1 MVVHVAFLLECPR
14 HRHRASPIKPATTCS
29 GYSGAANCIRTDS
42 QNQTFAELGL
52 SVAEPKAPYQKQ
64 FMQIH
69 TNSCKIKLFHKI
81 SLSVTG
87 TEEPQRS
94 WSFNSYKIK
103 HCRLSL
109 LYGNGH
115 ELYHLN
121 SGRFMQI
128 KLEPVVMVY
137 QRAWSLWDG
146 LLPLAQIGV
155 SENANLARR
164 ASWLLKLLHE
174 RMEWCQFAGCTSKIT
189 PTGFAKLPFQNGIV
203 LGCRTARD

>member
-94 WSFNSYKIK
+94 WSLNSYKIK

-109 LYGNGH
+109 LSVTGMSCIIWIHADSCRSN
-115 ELYHLN
+115 L
-121 SGRFMQI
+121 SRWSWFI
-128 KLEPVVMVY
+128 R
-137 QRAWSLWDG
+137 RAWSLWDG
-146 LLPLAQIGV
+146 LLPLASILRQ
-155 SENANLARR
+155 
-164 ASWLLKLLHE
+164 
-174 RMEWCQFAGCTSKIT
+174 RMPVEPQR
-189 PTGFAKLPFQNGIV
+189 
-203 LGCRTARD
+203 LGCWNCYMREWNGASLQAAPVR